1 MKTGQPPPTPKL
13 NNVTFFF
20 KASLKSHIF
29 ISSLTSLLHPLL
41 SFITAVKKASSH
53 ACVVSV
59 KGFCTI
65 VSTNCGEQLY
75 FSYPKSF
82 LFYLHNIQSCF
93 SSPHL
98 ISPSMDG
105 LSSQLVSK
113 YYHNSLLGP
122 YLAPSHR
129 SVPRN
134 MNETTELRGSTD
146 PYDITEW

>member
-1 MKTGQPPPTPKL
+1 MTNIQKYVIIISKEIGL
-13 NNVTFFF
+13 CHLCE
-20 KASLKSHIF
+20 SL
-29 ISSLTSLLHPLL
+29 
-41 SFITAVKKASSH
+41 
-53 ACVVSV
+53 
-59 KGFCTI
+59 
-65 VSTNCGEQLY
+65 
-75 FSYPKSF
+75 F

-146 PYDITEW
+146 PYDITEWQVEKFGISYNSQSRCIRKRLGRYLATNSRHRVICNQKGVTFPCSVSARSAD